1 MNLNK
6 IKINKKA
13 NSLADQKAARIRAM
27 QKAGMASERDI
38 QWLNKHDSR

>member
-13 NSLADQKAARIRAM
+13 NRLADQKAARIHAM
-27 QKAGMASERDI
+27 QKDGIAAERDI
-38 QWLNKHDSR
+38 